1 MYYDVG
7 RISFS
12 LAICGKV
19 QSPAE
24 ITRALGIRPD
34 YTHLLGD
41 EIVSGGGKTVGTR
54 IRHVWVFDSTSL
66 TNSKNL
72 DEHARKV
79 LDRVLP
85 VADIVR
91 QLKAQNDVLFVA
103 KWESSRLDWG
113 SGPEL
118 SPATCRDVAVVGIE
132 LNFDIYCSLEHT
144 GELAP

>member
-85 VADIVR
+85 VADTR
-91 QLKAQNDVLFVA
+91 PGN
-103 KWESSRLDWG
+103 
-113 SGPEL
+113 
-118 SPATCRDVAVVGIE
+118 
-132 LNFDIYCSLEHT
+132 
-144 GELAP
+144 